1 MLEHSL
7 YGAFFVDTPPMSE
20 PALDW
25 ARVTTLAEHALTLDE
40 SSFDELLTTL
50 GEEQA
55 AEVQR
60 LLRRMPPSG
69 FMATS
74 ADDDGDEATK
84 LDAGSLLGSWRV
96 VEHIG
101 RGGMGDI
108 YKAVRADGVYEQ
120 TVALKLIQGLAE
132 SRITRFDAERRRLAL
147 MDHPNIA
154 RIIDGGQ
161 DGQGLPYM
169 AMEFID
175 GQPINQHVKRHSLTQ
190 RDVLKMFLQ
199 VCAAV
204 AHAHSRLIL
213 HRDIKAENVL
223 VTEEGDPR
231 LIDFGIA
238 TSLDDDG
245 LRGGPLTLAT
255 AAPEQLMG
263 QPLSVQ
269 TDVFSLGVL
278 LHELI
283 TGNRPERL
291 PDGGM
296 AVAKL
301 NNKQDELAAILAKAM
316 ASEPEARYVSAEEM
330 HDDLTALLEHR
341 PVAARDGGRW
351 YRGSKFLRRNP
362 LATGFAMAAILS
374 LLVGLGTSI
383 RFAAQAQA
391 ETEKAVARQ
400 LEAEENLKRS
410 EFFHQRSELFRGIQR
425 TYSNLQQTMYGGEAD
440 VERQTQIFME
450 RWREA
455 HAKADQEPDE
465 ASQISYAV
473 GRHFL
478 FRNDYPT
485 AIEVL
490 SAWVEEGY
498 GPEELHLQGQQL
510 LAIAFTNAGRSQ
522 EALPLLRKVEAW
534 RSSTYEAGLADH
546 IATATQIAD
555 ITRAPADIKKAEE
568 LLLNGI
574 ENHEGAYVIAY
585 YLQRLAVLRE
595 MRGDFAGALEARRR
609 EIDVVENELQLSVE
623 NSDTSRIGLARFEL
637 FFEGD
642 INRTQE
648 LINEVIEW
656 SGKVKGESRV
666 LGSAYL
672 YKALILA
679 SQSDLDQALEV
690 ISHSVDLMIR
700 YSGATSFSSLTTQMH
715 QAELLVERDAA
726 EAQRILNN
734 IRVAVAESGSKLVN
748 QRYRISEI
756 FVNHKAGNPVQ
767 EELATIDLELCR
779 TNLGLDYALR
789 KLIRLGL
796 VGQEPQAT

>member
-1 MLEHSL
+1 
-7 YGAFFVDTPPMSE
+7 MSE
-20 PALDW
+20 PALNW
-25 ARVTTLAEHALTLDE
+25 ATVTTMAEHALTLDE
-40 SSFDELLTTL
+40 SSFSELLTTL
-50 GEEQA
+50 DEDQA
-55 AEVQR
+55 AEVER
-60 LLRRMPPSG
+60 LLRRMPPRG

-74 ADDDGDEATK
+74 ADDGGESSAK
-84 LDAGSLLGSWRV
+84 LESGSVLGSWKV
-96 VEHIG
+96 QEHIG

-161 DGQGLPYM
+161 GREGLPYM
-169 AMEFID
+169 AMEFVD
-175 GQPINQHVKRHSLTQ
+175 GQPINQHVKAVRPA
-190 RDVLKMFLQ
+190 RDAVLRMFLL
-199 VCAAV
+199 VCSAV

-223 VTEEGDPR
+223 VTENGDPR

-283 TGNRPERL
+283 TGKRPERL

-296 AVAKL
+296 SVAKVDIG
-301 NNKQDELAAILAKAM
+301 QPELTAILNKAM
-316 ASEPEARYVSAEEM
+316 AAEPADRYVSAEEL
-330 HDDLTALLEHR
+330 HEDLAALLEHR
-341 PVAARDGGRW
+341 PVSARQGGRW
-351 YRGSKFLRRNP
+351 YKATKFLQRNP
-362 LATGFAMAAILS
+362 LATAFAVAAILS
-374 LLVGLGTSI
+374 LLVGLGTSL
-383 RFAAQAQA
+383 RFAAQARA

-410 EFFHQRSELFRGIQR
+410 EFFHERSELFRGIQR
-425 TYSNLQQTMYGGEAD
+425 TYSNLQQAMYGGEAD
-440 VERQTQIFME
+440 VERQTRIFME

-455 HAKADQEPDE
+455 HAKSDQEPDE

-490 SAWVEEGY
+490 SGWVEKGY

-510 LAIAFTNAGRSQ
+510 LAIAFTNSGRRE
-522 EALPLLRKVEAW
+522 EALPLLRRVEAW
-534 RSSTYEAGLADH
+534 RGSTYEAGLADH

-555 ITRAPADIKKAEE
+555 ITRAPADIEKAED

-595 MRGDFAGALEARRR
+595 MRGDFPGALEARRK

-623 NSDTSRIGLARFEL
+623 NSDTSRMGLARFEL
-637 FFEGD
+637 FLEGD
-642 INRTQE
+642 IERTAQ
-648 LINEVIEW
+648 LVDEVIEW

-666 LGSAYL
+666 LGQAYL
-672 YKALILA
+672 YKALILTGHG
-679 SQSDLDQALEV
+679 DLDQALEL

-700 YSGATSFSSLTTQMH
+700 YSGASSFSSLTTQMH
-715 QAELLVERDAA
+715 QAELLSQRSPAGALAILDEIR
-726 EAQRILNN
+726 EA
-734 IRVAVAESGSKLVN
+734 VGASGSKLVK
-748 QRYRISEI
+748 QRYGLSEI
-756 FVNHKAGNPVQ
+756 FVKHMAG
-767 EELATIDLELCR
+767 ESTHAELKTVDMDLCR
-779 TNLGLDYALR
+779 TNLGLDYALQR
-789 KLIRLGL
+789 LVKLGL
-796 VGQEPQAT
+796 IELVEKDNSVDRPLAEPT